1 VASERADE
9 VLAQPGV
16 RGAAASREIGRVRA
30 VADASLSP
38 VIRTA
43 EDIST
48 KQGPISAPE
57 FLHRPEDLVVSTP
70 RRWRA
75 LGAAMRLAIFAGARF

>member
-16 RGAAASREIGRVRA
+16 RGAAAHVRVRA